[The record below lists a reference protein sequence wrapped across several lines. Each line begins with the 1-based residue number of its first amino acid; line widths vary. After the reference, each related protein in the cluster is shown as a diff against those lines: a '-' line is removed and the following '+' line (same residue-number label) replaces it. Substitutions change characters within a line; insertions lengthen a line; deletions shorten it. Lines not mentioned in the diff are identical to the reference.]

1 MKVFYEVR
9 RQLMNRS
16 RWMGEGFFEK
26 KEDAQQFIDKK
37 TKFLESKELDDK
49 ITINFAI
56 IEQKMFTSK
65 DD

>member
-1 MKVFYEVR
+1 MKIFYEVR

-16 RWMGEGFFEK
+16 RWMSEGFFEK

-49 ITINFAI
+49 IIINFAI

>member
-1 MKVFYEVR
+1 MKIFYEVR

-16 RWMGEGFFEK
+16 RWMSEGFFEK
-26 KEDAQQFIDKK
+26 KEDAQQFVDKK

-49 ITINFAI
+49 IIINFAI